1 MSTDRCYD
9 SHIAAV
15 DVGLTEASLSGV
27 EEYSLQNEPKLLLS
41 IPITNPTGFDFV
53 SICFSLLLFLLLSL
67 LFLSKYICYLYPRI
81 GYSVNSPRKLAINWR
96 LIWFDGMFLL
106 SK

>member
-15 DVGLTEASLSGV
+15 DVGLTEESLSGV

-41 IPITNPTGFDFV
+41 IPRTKPIGVNLASRSLCLLHYLWEKKFYSNDF
-53 SICFSLLLFLLLSL
+53 CGSLSEQEL
-67 LFLSKYICYLYPRI
+67 
-81 GYSVNSPRKLAINWR
+81 
-96 LIWFDGMFLL
+96 MT
-106 SK
+106 